1 MKAARIV
8 LVHTPLP
15 SGDAPMHRFADV
27 PRLTAALVLC
37 IGAACSQQP
46 QASSGRPTRS
56 IGSVIAP
63 PVADTAPPAQRDTTP
78 DARPRLTRLE
88 QEARA
93 LARLE
98 GCARIGDCRTAP
110 MGWRGC
116 GGPRTYLVYC
126 AASTDTV
133 ALFRKL
139 AELEQA
145 ERAYNASTGM
155 MSTCELRMPPA
166 VRLDGRSCRERPTSP

>member
-1 MKAARIV
+1 
-8 LVHTPLP
+8 
-15 SGDAPMHRFADV
+15 MHRFADV
-27 PRLTAALVLC
+27 SRLAIGLVLC
-37 IGAACSQQP
+37 ISVGAGCSPQP
-46 QASSGRPTRS
+46 QASSDRPTRS

-63 PVADTAPPAQRDTTP
+63 SGADTTPVQRDTTP
-78 DARPRLTRLE
+78 DPRPRLVRLE

-93 LARLE
+93 LAKLD
-98 GCARIGDCRTAP
+98 GCASAGECRTAP
-110 MGWRGC
+110 VGWRGC

-166 VRLDGRSCRERPTSP
+166 VRLDGRSCRERPASP